1 MSDPFCSILS
11 QQQNEPMIGTAG
23 RGDIWLLLEYNDS
36 WAAKATQENGLSR
49 PVQAHL
55 DAFLAATPHSRLQFI
70 RQNGRPG
77 NTTFFVA
84 VVTGNKPALY
94 RFDLANYEAL
104 LALELR
110 AIAAGHDEQAKTDE
124 SLLLV
129 CTNGKRDRCCALYGL
144 ALYQALAE
152 VGGPAVWQTTHLGG
166 HRFAPTLVSL
176 PDGYVY
182 GRVSPAGATQ
192 LWHNQQQ
199 RTIWPAHLRGRA
211 CYDGPTQAAEI
222 LLRHHTGRIAL
233 NDFLWLATEKNGDNG
248 QQLVRFVDPAG
259 QTHTVHLGQEALPTP
274 IQVSCGKPQTEIPV
288 HYWATTIG

>member
-1 MSDPFCSILS
+1 MV
-11 QQQNEPMIGTAG
+11 GTAG
-23 RGDIWLLLEYNDS
+23 RADIWLLLEYNDS
-36 WAAKATQENGLSR
+36 WGAKATEENGLPR

-55 DAFLAATPHSRLQFI
+55 GAFLAATPHSRLQLI
-70 RQNGRPG
+70 RQSGQRDNLR
-77 NTTFFVA
+77 FFVA
-84 VVTGNKPALY
+84 TVIGGHNPALY
-94 RFDLANYEAL
+94 RFELNDYEAL
-104 LALELR
+104 LTLDLAD
-110 AIAAGHDEQAKTDE
+110 ITAGRNKQAQTNE

-182 GRVSPAGATQ
+182 GRVAPAGATQ

-199 RTIWPAHLRGRA
+199 GLIWPAHLRGRA

-222 LLRHHTGRIAL
+222 LLRQHTGRIAFD
-233 NDFLWLATEKNGDNG
+233 DFRWLATEKNGDNG

-259 QTHTVHLGQEALPTP
+259 QTHMVHLSQEPLPTP
-274 IQVSCGKPQTEIPV
+274 IQVSCGKPQTELPV
-288 HYWATTIG
+288 HYWATTVG